1 MATTLAPFQ
10 PGLATGNASS
20 NALTTTGN
28 ANSNGGGALATF
40 TPGIDMNQQAGGNG
54 ANGFNG
60 GNNFGTGPLAGVQQM
75 LQQPSV
81 KKAMPIVLMGLAV
94 LLFALL
100 YFWINMPSYRPL
112 MVNMSEADQQ
122 TAMEALKA
130 SEFKPVMDPASGQI
144 TVPSNKYHE
153 ARIFL
158 ASKGI
163 PKTGNL
169 GMDSLK
175 DQSAMTTSQFM
186 EQVRYTSAME
196 QELAR
201 TIMQIDSIQQARVH
215 LAMPKQSVFVRDRTP
230 PKASVVITPYAG
242 RSVSQNQ
249 VQALVHLVAS
259 SVPLM
264 TPENVAVVDNQGKL
278 ITDSSTAASLGQTSA
293 QSQHKQRMEDVY
305 RQRVM
310 QILSPIVGDNNVRS
324 QVNMAMDFTQTEVT
338 TEDFDT
344 RDKGPKTRS
353 EAISEDKNSAQEA
366 AGIPGT
372 LSNTPPPA
380 PSATT
385 NSSAATSAG
394 AGGGTNSTTARS
406 TRNFELD
413 RSVRHVKSATGTID
427 RLSVAVLINE
437 RAPTPGAKD
446 DKGVPGPST
455 PNPYTEEEITRMQEL
470 VRGVVGFDEK
480 RGDVVTVVQAKF
492 EPEVVYDLSIPWYKD
507 ESLQTYIKSG
517 LLGIVF
523 LAFLMMVIRPAVL
536 RMLGLLKTP
545 EELAAE
551 AAAAEAAAV
560 AAKVALADGELSA
573 EDMSAIQLG
582 EGETLED
589 IKAKLKPKKSSISME
604 MLDTANTYDDKV
616 ALVRMIVAEDT
627 SRVASVLKKM
637 IRIS

>member
-1 MATTLAPFQ
+1 MATTTLAPFQ
-10 PGLATGNASS
+10 PGLASGGSSSTALATTGAAGS
-20 NALTTTGN
+20 NA
-28 ANSNGGGALATF
+28 GGALATF
-40 TPGIDMNQQAGGNG
+40 TPGMDINTSSGVGG
-54 ANGFNG
+54 AS
-60 GNNFGTGPLAGVQQM
+60 GPLASIQQLM
-75 LQQPSV
+75 QQASI
-81 KKAMPIVLMGLAV
+81 KKAMPLILMGLAV
-94 LLFALL
+94 LLFGIIYIL
-100 YFWINMPSYRPL
+100 INMPSYRPL
-112 MVNMSEADQQ
+112 MVNMSEAEQQ
-122 TAMEALKA
+122 TAMEALRT
-130 SEFKPVMDPASGQI
+130 SEFKPVLDPATGQI
-144 TVPSNKYHE
+144 TVPANKYHE

-163 PKTGNL
+163 PKTGHM

-230 PKASVVITPYAG
+230 PKASVIITPHAG

-278 ITDSSTAASLGQTSA
+278 ITESSTAATLGLTSA
-293 QSQHKQRMEDVY
+293 QSTHKQKMEDLY
-305 RQRVM
+305 RLRVT
-310 QILSPIVGDNNVRS
+310 QILAPIVGDNNVRS
-324 QVNMAMDFTQTEVT
+324 QVNMSLDFTQTEVT

-344 RDKGPKTRS
+344 REKGPKTRS
-353 EAISEDKNSAQEA
+353 EALSEDKNSAMEA

-385 NSSAATSAG
+385 NSAAATAAG
-394 AGGGTNSTTARS
+394 TGGGSSNTTARS
-406 TRNFELD
+406 TRNYELD
-413 RSVRHVKSATGTID
+413 RSVRHVKNATGTLD

-446 DKGVPGPST
+446 DKGVAGPST
-455 PNPYTEEEITRMQEL
+455 PNPYTEEEITRMQNL

-492 EPEVVYDLSIPWYKD
+492 EPEAVYDLSIPWYKD
-507 ESLQTYIKSG
+507 ETMQTYIKSG
-517 LLGIVF
+517 LLGLMF

-545 EELAAE
+545 AELEAE
-551 AAAAEAAAV
+551 ALALEEAT
-560 AAKVALADGELSA
+560 KKQLLADGELSP
-573 EDMSAIQLG
+573 EDMNAIQLG
-582 EGETLED
+582 EGETLEE

-637 IRIS
+637 IKEA

>member
-1 MATTLAPFQ
+1 MATTTLAPFQ
-10 PGLATGNASS
+10 PGIASGGSSSTALATTGGAGS
-20 NALTTTGN
+20 NA
-28 ANSNGGGALATF
+28 GGALATF
-40 TPGIDMNQQAGGNG
+40 TPGMDINTNSGMGG
-54 ANGFNG
+54 AS
-60 GNNFGTGPLAGVQQM
+60 GPLASVQQLM
-75 LQQPSV
+75 QQPSV
-81 KKAMPIVLMGLAV
+81 KKAMPLILMGLAV
-94 LLFALL
+94 LLFGIIYIL
-100 YFWINMPSYRPL
+100 INMPSYRPL
-112 MVNMSEADQQ
+112 MVNMSEAEQQ
-122 TAMEALKA
+122 TAMEALRT
-130 SEFKPVMDPASGQI
+130 SEFKPVLDPATGQI
-144 TVPSNKYHE
+144 TVPANKYHE

-163 PKTGNL
+163 PKTGHM

-230 PKASVVITPYAG
+230 PKASVIITPHAG

-278 ITDSSTAASLGQTSA
+278 ITESSTAATLGLTSA
-293 QSQHKQRMEDVY
+293 QSTHKQKMEDLY
-305 RQRVM
+305 RVRVT
-310 QILSPIVGDNNVRS
+310 QILAPIVGDNNVRS
-324 QVNMAMDFTQTEVT
+324 QVNMSLDFTQTEVT

-344 RDKGPKTRS
+344 REKGPKTRS
-353 EAISEDKNSAQEA
+353 EALSEDKNSAMEA

-385 NSSAATSAG
+385 NSAAATPAG
-394 AGGGTNSTTARS
+394 AGGGASNTTARS
-406 TRNFELD
+406 TRNYELD
-413 RSVRHVKSATGTID
+413 RSVRHVKNATGTMQ

-437 RAPTPGAKD
+437 RAPTTTKNE
-446 DKGVPGPST
+446 KGEVTDSK
-455 PNPYTEEEITRMQEL
+455 PNPYTEEEITRMQDL

-480 RGDVVTVVQAKF
+480 RGDVVAVVQAKF
-492 EPEVVYDLSIPWYKD
+492 EPEAVYDLSIPWYKD
-507 ESLQTYIKSG
+507 ETMQTYIKSG
-517 LLGIVF
+517 LLGLMF

-545 EELAAE
+545 AELEAE
-551 AAAAEAAAV
+551 ALAVEEAA
-560 AAKVALADGELSA
+560 KKQLMADGELSP
-573 EDMSAIQLG
+573 EDMNAIQLG
-582 EGETLED
+582 EGETLEE

-637 IRIS
+637 IKEA

>member
-1 MATTLAPFQ
+1 MATTTLAPFQ
-10 PGLATGNASS
+10 PGLASGGSSSTALATTGAAGS
-20 NALTTTGN
+20 NA
-28 ANSNGGGALATF
+28 GGALATF
-40 TPGIDMNQQAGGNG
+40 TPGMDINTSSGMGG
-54 ANGFNG
+54 AS
-60 GNNFGTGPLAGVQQM
+60 GPLASIQQLM
-75 LQQPSV
+75 QQPSI
-81 KKAMPIVLMGLAV
+81 KKAMPLILMGLAV
-94 LLFALL
+94 LLFGIIYIL
-100 YFWINMPSYRPL
+100 INMPSYRPL
-112 MVNMSEADQQ
+112 MVNMSEAEQQ
-122 TAMEALKA
+122 TAMEALRT
-130 SEFKPVMDPASGQI
+130 SEFKPVLDPATGQI
-144 TVPSNKYHE
+144 TVPANKYHE

-163 PKTGNL
+163 PKTGHM

-230 PKASVVITPYAG
+230 PKASVIITPHAG

-278 ITDSSTAASLGQTSA
+278 ITESSTAATLGLTSA
-293 QSQHKQRMEDVY
+293 QSTHKQKMEDLY
-305 RQRVM
+305 RVRVT
-310 QILSPIVGDNNVRS
+310 QILAPIVGDNNVRS
-324 QVNMAMDFTQTEVT
+324 QVNMSLDFTQTEVT

-344 RDKGPKTRS
+344 REKGPKTRS
-353 EAISEDKNSAQEA
+353 EALSEDKNSAMEA

-385 NSSAATSAG
+385 TSAAATPAG
-394 AGGGTNSTTARS
+394 AGGGASNTTARS
-406 TRNFELD
+406 TRNYELD
-413 RSVRHVKSATGTID
+413 RSVRHVKNATGTMQ

-437 RAPTPGAKD
+437 RAPTTTKNE
-446 DKGVPGPST
+446 KGEVTDSK
-455 PNPYTEEEITRMQEL
+455 PNPYTEEEITRMQDL

-480 RGDVVTVVQAKF
+480 RGDVVAVVQAKF
-492 EPEVVYDLSIPWYKD
+492 EPEAVYDLSIPWYKD
-507 ESLQTYIKSG
+507 ETMQTYIKSG
-517 LLGIVF
+517 LLGLMF

-545 EELAAE
+545 AELEAE
-551 AAAAEAAAV
+551 ALAVEEAA
-560 AAKVALADGELSA
+560 KKQLMADGELSP
-573 EDMSAIQLG
+573 EDMNAIQLG
-582 EGETLED
+582 EGETLEE

-637 IRIS
+637 IKEA

>member
-10 PGLATGNASS
+10 PGLASAGTGST
-20 NALTTTGN
+20 ALATTGSGN
-28 ANSNGGGALATF
+28 TASGGALATF
-40 TPGIDMNQQAGGNG
+40 TPGMDINSNSGFSGGG
-54 ANGFNG
+54 S
-60 GNNFGTGPLAGVQQM
+60 GPFASVQQLM
-75 LQQPSV
+75 QQPGV
-81 KKAMPIVLMGLAV
+81 KKAMPLILMGLAV
-94 LLFALL
+94 LLFGIM
-100 YFWINMPSYRPL
+100 YIWINMPTYRPL

-122 TAMEALKA
+122 TAMEALRT
-130 SEFKPVMDPASGQI
+130 SEFKPVLDPASGQI

-169 GMDSLK
+169 GMESLK

-201 TIMQIDSIQQARVH
+201 TIMQIDSIQHARVH

-230 PKASVVITPYAG
+230 PKASIVITPHSG
-242 RSVSQNQ
+242 RSVSANQ

-264 TPENVAVVDNQGKL
+264 SPENVAVVDNQGKL
-278 ITDSSTAASLGQTSA
+278 ITDSSSAAILGLTSA
-293 QSQHKQRMEDVY
+293 ESQHKQKIEDLY

-324 QVNMAMDFTQTEVT
+324 QVNMALDFTQTEVT
-338 TEDFDT
+338 TEDFDS

-353 EAISEDKNSAQEA
+353 EAVSEDNNSAMEA

-394 AGGGTNSTTARS
+394 AGGGSNSKTARS

-413 RSVRHVKSATGTID
+413 RSVRHVKSATGTVE

-437 RAPTPGAKD
+437 RAPTTTKD
-446 DKGVPGPST
+446 EKGQVTDSK
-455 PNPYTEEEITRMQEL
+455 PNPYTEEEITRMQNL
-470 VRGVVGFDEK
+470 VRGVVGYDEK

-492 EPEVVYDLSIPWYKD
+492 EPEAVYDLSIPWYKD

-517 LLGIVF
+517 LLGVMF
-523 LAFLMMVIRPAVL
+523 LAFLLLVIRPAVL

-545 EELAAE
+545 AELEAE
-551 AAAAEAAAV
+551 AAAAAAAEEEKNK
-560 AAKVALADGELSA
+560 AKGDGELSP
-573 EDMSAIQLG
+573 EDMNAIQMG
-582 EGETLED
+582 EGETLEE
-589 IKAKLKPKKSSISME
+589 IKAKLKPKKSNISME

-637 IRIS
+637 IKVA

>member
-1 MATTLAPFQ
+1 MATTTVAPFQ
-10 PGLATGNASS
+10 PGLASGGSSSTALATTGGAGS
-20 NALTTTGN
+20 NA
-28 ANSNGGGALATF
+28 GGALATF
-40 TPGIDMNQQAGGNG
+40 TPGMDINTSSGMGG
-54 ANGFNG
+54 AS
-60 GNNFGTGPLAGVQQM
+60 GPLASIQQLM
-75 LQQPSV
+75 QQPSI
-81 KKAMPIVLMGLAV
+81 KKAMPLILMGLAV
-94 LLFALL
+94 LLFGIIYIL
-100 YFWINMPSYRPL
+100 INMPSYRPL
-112 MVNMSEADQQ
+112 MVNMSEAEQQ
-122 TAMEALKA
+122 TAMEALRT
-130 SEFKPVMDPASGQI
+130 SEFKPVLDPATGQI
-144 TVPSNKYHE
+144 TVPANKYHE

-163 PKTGNL
+163 PKTGHM

-230 PKASVVITPYAG
+230 PQASVIITPHAG

-278 ITDSSTAASLGQTSA
+278 ITESSTAATLGLTSA
-293 QSQHKQRMEDVY
+293 QSTHKQKMEDLY
-305 RQRVM
+305 RVRVT
-310 QILSPIVGDNNVRS
+310 QILAPIVGDNNVRS
-324 QVNMAMDFTQTEVT
+324 QVNMSLDFTQTEVT

-344 RDKGPKTRS
+344 REKGPKTRS
-353 EAISEDKNSAQEA
+353 EALSEDKNSAMEA

-385 NSSAATSAG
+385 NSAAATPAG
-394 AGGGTNSTTARS
+394 AGGGASNTTARS
-406 TRNFELD
+406 TRNYELD
-413 RSVRHVKSATGTID
+413 RSVRHVKNATGTMQ

-437 RAPTPGAKD
+437 RAPTTTKNE
-446 DKGVPGPST
+446 KGEVTDSK
-455 PNPYTEEEITRMQEL
+455 PNPYTEEEITRMQDL

-480 RGDVVTVVQAKF
+480 RGDVVAVVQAKF
-492 EPEVVYDLSIPWYKD
+492 EPEAVYDLSIPWYKD
-507 ESLQTYIKSG
+507 ETMQTYIKSG
-517 LLGIVF
+517 LLGLMF

-545 EELAAE
+545 AELEAE
-551 AAAAEAAAV
+551 ALAVEEAA
-560 AAKVALADGELSA
+560 KKQLMADGELSP
-573 EDMSAIQLG
+573 EDMNAIQLG
-582 EGETLED
+582 EGETLEE

-637 IRIS
+637 IKEA

>member
-10 PGLATGNASS
+10 PGLASAGSS
-20 NALTTTGN
+20 NTALATTGGGN
-28 ANSNGGGALATF
+28 ANAGGALATF
-40 TPGIDMNQQAGGNG
+40 TPGMDIHNSQGNG
-54 ANGFNG
+54 GAVAS
-60 GNNFGTGPLAGVQQM
+60 GPLAGVQQM
-75 LQQPSV
+75 MQQPGV
-81 KKAMPIVLMGLAV
+81 KKAMPLILMGLAV

-100 YFWINMPSYRPL
+100 YAWINMPNYRPL

-169 GMDSLK
+169 GMESLK

-201 TIMQIDSIQQARVH
+201 TIMQIDTIQQARVH

-230 PKASVVITPYAG
+230 PKASVIITPYAG
-242 RSVSQNQ
+242 RSVSPNQ

-278 ITDSSTAASLGQTSA
+278 ITDSSNAAALGLTSA
-293 QSQHKQRMEDVY
+293 QSQHKQKMEDVY

-324 QVNMAMDFTQTEVT
+324 QVNMALDFTQTEVT

-344 RDKGPKTRS
+344 REKGPKTRS
-353 EAISEDKNSAQEA
+353 EAISEDKSGAAEA

-394 AGGGTNSTTARS
+394 AGGTSNSTTARS
-406 TRNFELD
+406 TRNYELD
-413 RSVRHVKSATGTID
+413 RSVRHVKNATGTME

-437 RAPTPGAKD
+437 RAPTVTKN
-446 DKGVPGPST
+446 DKGEVTDSK
-455 PNPYTEEEITRMQEL
+455 PNPYTEDEITRMQDL

-492 EPEVVYDLSIPWYKD
+492 EPEAVYDLSIPWYKD

-517 LLGIVF
+517 LLGVMF

-545 EELAAE
+545 AELEAE
-551 AAAAEAAAV
+551 AAAAEAAAA
-560 AAKVALADGELSA
+560 AAKVALSDGELSP
-573 EDMSAIQLG
+573 EDMNAIQLG

-637 IRIS
+637 IKVA

>member
-1 MATTLAPFQ
+1 LPPQAAA
-10 PGLATGNASS
+10 GS
-20 NALTTTGN
+20 NA
-28 ANSNGGGALATF
+28 GGALATF
-40 TPGIDMNQQAGGNG
+40 TPGMDINTSSGMGG
-54 ANGFNG
+54 AS
-60 GNNFGTGPLAGVQQM
+60 GPLASIQQLM
-75 LQQPSV
+75 QQPSV
-81 KKAMPIVLMGLAV
+81 KKAMPLILMGLAV
-94 LLFALL
+94 LLFGIIYIL
-100 YFWINMPSYRPL
+100 INMPSYRPL
-112 MVNMSEADQQ
+112 MITMSEADQQ
-122 TAMEALKA
+122 TAIEALRT
-130 SEFKPVMDPASGQI
+130 SEFKPVLDPATGQI

-230 PKASVVITPYAG
+230 PKASVIITPYAG

-278 ITDSSTAASLGQTSA
+278 ITESSTAATLGLTSA
-293 QSQHKQRMEDVY
+293 QSTHKQKMEDLY
-305 RQRVM
+305 RLRVT
-310 QILSPIVGDNNVRS
+310 QILAPIVGDNNVRS
-324 QVNMAMDFTQTEVT
+324 QVNMSLDFTQTEVT

-344 RDKGPKTRS
+344 REKGPKTRS
-353 EAISEDKNSAQEA
+353 EALSEDKNSAMEA

-385 NSSAATSAG
+385 NSAAATPAG
-394 AGGGTNSTTARS
+394 SGGGASNTTARS
-406 TRNFELD
+406 TRNYELD
-413 RSVRHVKSATGTID
+413 RSVRHVKNATGTMQ

-437 RAPTPGAKD
+437 RAPITTKNE
-446 DKGVPGPST
+446 KGEVTESK
-455 PNPYTEEEITRMQEL
+455 PNPYTEEEITRMQDL

-480 RGDVVTVVQAKF
+480 RGDVVAVVQAKF
-492 EPEVVYDLSIPWYKD
+492 EPEAVYDLSIPWYKD
-507 ESLQTYIKSG
+507 ETMQTYIKSG
-517 LLGIVF
+517 LLGLMF
-523 LAFLMMVIRPAVL
+523 LAFLMLVIRPAVL

-545 EELAAE
+545 AELEAE
-551 AAAAEAAAV
+551 ALAVEEAA
-560 AAKVALADGELSA
+560 KKQMMADGELSP
-573 EDMSAIQLG
+573 EDMNAIQLG
-582 EGETLED
+582 EGETLEE

-637 IRIS
+637 IKEA

>member
-1 MATTLAPFQ
+1 MATTTVAPFQ
-10 PGLATGNASS
+10 PGLVPGGSSSTALATTGGLGS
-20 NALTTTGN
+20 NA
-28 ANSNGGGALATF
+28 GGALATF
-40 TPGIDMNQQAGGNG
+40 TPGMDINTSSGMGG
-54 ANGFNG
+54 AS
-60 GNNFGTGPLAGVQQM
+60 GPLASIQQLM
-75 LQQPSV
+75 QQPSI
-81 KKAMPIVLMGLAV
+81 KKAMPLILMGLAV
-94 LLFALL
+94 LLFAIIYVL
-100 YFWINMPSYRPL
+100 INMPSYRPL
-112 MVNMSEADQQ
+112 MITMSEADQQ
-122 TAMEALKA
+122 TAIEALRT
-130 SEFKPVMDPASGQI
+130 SEFKPVLDPANGQI

-230 PKASVVITPYAG
+230 PKASVIITPYAG

-278 ITDSSTAASLGQTSA
+278 ITESSTAATLGLTSA
-293 QSQHKQRMEDVY
+293 QSTHKQKMEDLY
-305 RQRVM
+305 RLRVT
-310 QILSPIVGDNNVRS
+310 QILAPIVGDNNVRS
-324 QVNMAMDFTQTEVT
+324 QVNMSLDFTQTEVT

-344 RDKGPKTRS
+344 REKGPKTRS
-353 EAISEDKNSAQEA
+353 EALSEDKNSAMEA

-385 NSSAATSAG
+385 NSATATPAG
-394 AGGGTNSTTARS
+394 SGGGASNTTARS
-406 TRNFELD
+406 TRNYELD
-413 RSVRHVKSATGTID
+413 RSVRHVKNATGTMQ

-437 RAPTPGAKD
+437 RAPITTKNE
-446 DKGVPGPST
+446 KGEVTESK
-455 PNPYTEEEITRMQEL
+455 PNPYTEEEITRMQDL

-480 RGDVVTVVQAKF
+480 RGDVVAVVQAKF
-492 EPEVVYDLSIPWYKD
+492 EPEAVYDLSIPWYKD
-507 ESLQTYIKSG
+507 ETMQTYIKSG
-517 LLGIVF
+517 LLGLMF
-523 LAFLMMVIRPAVL
+523 LAFLMLVIRPAVL

-545 EELAAE
+545 AELEAE
-551 AAAAEAAAV
+551 ALAVEEAA
-560 AAKVALADGELSA
+560 KKQLMADGELSP
-573 EDMSAIQLG
+573 EDMNAIQLG
-582 EGETLED
+582 EGETLEE

-637 IRIS
+637 IKEA

>member
-1 MATTLAPFQ
+1 MATTTASFTPA
-10 PGLATGNASS
+10 LATGGSNSTALATTGGAGS
-20 NALTTTGN
+20 NA
-28 ANSNGGGALATF
+28 GGALATF
-40 TPGIDMNQQAGGNG
+40 TPGMDVQQAN
-54 ANGFNG
+54 
-60 GNNFGTGPLAGVQQM
+60 GNNYGGAGSGGPLASVQQM

-81 KKAMPIVLMGLAV
+81 KKAMPLILMALAI

-100 YFWINMPSYRPL
+100 YVLINMPSYRPL
-112 MVNMSEADQQ
+112 MLNMSEADQQ
-122 TAMEALKA
+122 TAIEALRT
-130 SEFKPVMDPASGQI
+130 SEFKPVLDPSTGQI

-158 ASKGI
+158 ASKGL
-163 PKTGNL
+163 PKTGNM
-169 GMDSLK
+169 GIDSLK

-186 EQVRYTSAME
+186 EQVRYTAAME

-230 PKASVVITPYAG
+230 PKASVIITPHSG

-278 ITDSSTAASLGQTSA
+278 ITDSSNAAALGLTSA
-293 QSQHKQRMEDVY
+293 QSNHKQKMEDVY

-324 QVNMAMDFTQTEVT
+324 QVNMALDFTQTEVT

-353 EAISEDKNSAQEA
+353 EALSEDKSGAAEA
-366 AGIPGT
+366 EGIPGT

-394 AGGGTNSTTARS
+394 SGGTTNSTTARS
-406 TRNFELD
+406 TRNYELD
-413 RSVRHVKSATGTID
+413 RSVRHVKNATGTVD

-437 RAPTPGAKD
+437 RAPTTTKNE
-446 DKGVPGPST
+446 KGEVTDSK
-455 PNPYTEEEITRMQEL
+455 PNPYTEEELTRMQNL
-470 VRGVVGFDEK
+470 VRGVVGYDEK

-492 EPEVVYDLSIPWYKD
+492 EPGTVYDLSIPWYKD
-507 ESLQTYIKSG
+507 ESMQTYIKSG
-517 LLGIVF
+517 LLGVMF
-523 LAFLMMVIRPAVL
+523 LAFIMMVIRPAVL

-545 EELAAE
+545 AELEAE
-551 AAAAEAAAV
+551 AAAALLAAE
-560 AAKVALADGELSA
+560 KVALGDGELSP
-573 EDMSAIQLG
+573 EDMNAIQLG
-582 EGETLED
+582 EGETLEE

-637 IRIS
+637 IKLA

>member
-1 MATTLAPFQ
+1 MATTTLAPFQ
-10 PGLATGNASS
+10 PGIAAGGSSNTALATTGGAGS
-20 NALTTTGN
+20 NA
-28 ANSNGGGALATF
+28 GGALATF
-40 TPGIDMNQQAGGNG
+40 TPGMDINTSSGMGG
-54 ANGFNG
+54 AS
-60 GNNFGTGPLAGVQQM
+60 GPLASIQQLM
-75 LQQPSV
+75 QQPSV
-81 KKAMPIVLMGLAV
+81 KRAMPLILMGLAV
-94 LLFALL
+94 LLFGIIYIL
-100 YFWINMPSYRPL
+100 INMPSYRPL
-112 MVNMSEADQQ
+112 MVNMSEAEQQ
-122 TAMEALKA
+122 TAMEALRT
-130 SEFKPVMDPASGQI
+130 SEFKPVLDPATGQI

-163 PKTGNL
+163 PKTGHM

-230 PKASVVITPYAG
+230 PKASVIITPHAG

-278 ITDSSTAASLGQTSA
+278 ITESSSAATLGLTSA
-293 QSQHKQRMEDVY
+293 QSTHKQKMEDLY
-305 RQRVM
+305 RLRVT
-310 QILSPIVGDNNVRS
+310 QILAPIVGDNNVRS

-344 RDKGPKTRS
+344 REKGPKTRS
-353 EAISEDKNSAQEA
+353 EALSEDKNSAMEA

-385 NSSAATSAG
+385 NSAASTPAG
-394 AGGGTNSTTARS
+394 AGGGANSTTARS
-406 TRNFELD
+406 TRNYELD
-413 RSVRHVKSATGTID
+413 RSVRHVKNATGTVD

-446 DKGVPGPST
+446 DKGVAGPST
-455 PNPYTEEEITRMQEL
+455 PNPYTEEEITRMQNL

-492 EPEVVYDLSIPWYKD
+492 EPEAVYDLSIPWYKD
-507 ESLQTYIKSG
+507 ETMQTYIKSG
-517 LLGIVF
+517 LLGLMF

-545 EELAAE
+545 AELEAE
-551 AAAAEAAAV
+551 ALALEEAT
-560 AAKVALADGELSA
+560 KKQLLADGELSP
-573 EDMSAIQLG
+573 EDMNAIQLG
-582 EGETLED
+582 EGETLEE

-637 IRIS
+637 IKES

>member
-1 MATTLAPFQ
+1 MATTVAPFQ
-10 PGLATGNASS
+10 PGLASAGSS
-20 NALTTTGN
+20 NTALTTTGGGN
-28 ANSNGGGALATF
+28 ANAGGALATF
-40 TPGIDMNQQAGGNG
+40 TPGIDTQQGNG
-54 ANGFNG
+54 NGYNG
-60 GNNFGTGPLAGVQQM
+60 GSNSGGPLASVQQM
-75 LQQPSV
+75 MQQPGV
-81 KKAMPIVLMGLAV
+81 KKAMPLILMGLAV
-94 LLFALL
+94 LLFAIL
-100 YFWINMPSYRPL
+100 YVWINMPSYRPL

-201 TIMQIDSIQQARVH
+201 TIMQIDTIQQARVH

-242 RSVSQNQ
+242 RSVSPNQ

-278 ITDSSTAASLGQTSA
+278 ITDSSTAAALGLTSA
-293 QSQHKQRMEDVY
+293 QSTHKQKMEDVY

-344 RDKGPKTRS
+344 REKGPKTRS
-353 EAISEDKNSAQEA
+353 EAISEDKNSAMEA
-366 AGIPGT
+366 SGVPGT

-385 NSSAATSAG
+385 NSSAATTAG
-394 AGGGTNSTTARS
+394 AGGGSNSTTARS
-406 TRNFELD
+406 TRNYELD
-413 RSVRHVKSATGTID
+413 RSVRHVKNATGIVE

-437 RAPTPGAKD
+437 RAPTVTKNE
-446 DKGVPGPST
+446 KGEITDSK
-455 PNPYTEEEITRMQEL
+455 PNPYTEEEITRMQDL

-517 LLGIVF
+517 LLGVVF

-545 EELAAE
+545 AELEAE
-551 AAAAEAAAV
+551 AAAAEAAAA
-560 AAKVALADGELSA
+560 AAKVALADGELSP
-573 EDMSAIQLG
+573 EDMNAIQLG

-637 IRIS
+637 IKVA

>member
-1 MATTLAPFQ
+1 MATTTAPFT
-10 PGLATGNASS
+10 PALATGGSNSTALATTGGAGS
-20 NALTTTGN
+20 NA
-28 ANSNGGGALATF
+28 GGALATF
-40 TPGIDMNQQAGGNG
+40 TPGLDVQQTN
-54 ANGFNG
+54 
-60 GNNFGTGPLAGVQQM
+60 GNNYSGAAGGPLASMQQM
-75 LQQPSV
+75 MQQPGV
-81 KKAMPIVLMGLAV
+81 KKAMPLILMGLAV

-100 YFWINMPSYRPL
+100 YVWINMPSYRPL

-169 GMDSLK
+169 GMESLK

-201 TIMQIDSIQQARVH
+201 TIMQIDTIQQARVH

-230 PKASVVITPYAG
+230 PKASVIITPYAG
-242 RSVSQNQ
+242 RSVSPNQ

-278 ITDSSTAASLGQTSA
+278 ITDSSNAAALGLTSA
-293 QSQHKQRMEDVY
+293 QSTHKQKMEDVY

-324 QVNMAMDFTQTEVT
+324 QVNMALDFTQTEVT

-353 EAISEDKNSAQEA
+353 EAVSEDKNGAAEA

-385 NSSAATSAG
+385 NSSAATTAG
-394 AGGGTNSTTARS
+394 AGGTTTSTTARS
-406 TRNFELD
+406 TRNYEID
-413 RSVRHVKSATGTID
+413 RSVRHVKNATGTVE

-437 RAPTPGAKD
+437 RAPTVTKN
-446 DKGVPGPST
+446 DKGEVTDSK
-455 PNPYTEEEITRMQEL
+455 PNPYSDEEITRMQDL
-470 VRGVVGFDEK
+470 VRGVVGYDEK

-517 LLGIVF
+517 LLGVVF

-545 EELAAE
+545 AELEAE
-551 AAAAEAAAV
+551 AAAAEAAAA

-637 IRIS
+637 IKVA

>member
-10 PGLATGNASS
+10 PGLASAGTGST
-20 NALTTTGN
+20 ALATTGGGN
-28 ANSNGGGALATF
+28 TASGGALATF
-40 TPGIDMNQQAGGNG
+40 TPGMDINSNSGMGG
-54 ANGFNG
+54 G
-60 GNNFGTGPLAGVQQM
+60 GSGPFASVQQL

-81 KKAMPIVLMGLAV
+81 KKAMPLILMGLAV
-94 LLFALL
+94 LLFGIIYVL
-100 YFWINMPSYRPL
+100 INMPTYRPL

-122 TAMEALKA
+122 TAMEALRT
-130 SEFKPVMDPASGQI
+130 SEFKPVLDPTSGQI
-144 TVPSNKYHE
+144 TVPANKYHE

-169 GMDSLK
+169 GMESLK

-230 PKASVVITPYAG
+230 PKASVIITPHAG

-278 ITDSSTAASLGQTSA
+278 ITESSTAATLGLTSA
-293 QSQHKQRMEDVY
+293 QSTHKQKMEELY
-305 RQRVM
+305 RLRVT
-310 QILSPIVGDNNVRS
+310 QILAPIVGDNNVRS
-324 QVNMAMDFTQTEVT
+324 QVNMSLDFTQTEVT

-353 EAISEDKNSAQEA
+353 EALSEDKNSAMEA

-385 NSSAATSAG
+385 DSAASTPAG
-394 AGGGTNSTTARS
+394 TGGGASNTTARS
-406 TRNFELD
+406 TRNYELD
-413 RSVRHVKSATGTID
+413 RSVRHVKNATGTVD

-446 DKGVPGPST
+446 DKGVAGPST
-455 PNPYTEEEITRMQEL
+455 PNPYTEEEITRMQNL

-492 EPEVVYDLSIPWYKD
+492 EPEAVYDLSIPWYKD
-507 ESLQTYIKSG
+507 ETMQTYIKSG
-517 LLGIVF
+517 LLGLMF
-523 LAFLMMVIRPAVL
+523 LAFLMLVIRPAVL

-545 EELAAE
+545 AELEAE
-551 AAAAEAAAV
+551 ALAVEEAA
-560 AAKVALADGELSA
+560 KKQLMADGELSP
-573 EDMSAIQLG
+573 EDMNAIQLG
-582 EGETLED
+582 EGETLEE

-637 IRIS
+637 IKEA

>member
-1 MATTLAPFQ
+1 MATTTVAPFQ
-10 PGLATGNASS
+10 PGLASGGSSSTALATTGAAGS
-20 NALTTTGN
+20 NA
-28 ANSNGGGALATF
+28 GGALATF
-40 TPGIDMNQQAGGNG
+40 TPGMDINTSSGMGG
-54 ANGFNG
+54 AS
-60 GNNFGTGPLAGVQQM
+60 GPLASIQQLM
-75 LQQPSV
+75 QQPSI
-81 KKAMPIVLMGLAV
+81 KKAMPLILMGLAV
-94 LLFALL
+94 LLFGIIYIL
-100 YFWINMPSYRPL
+100 INMPSYRPL
-112 MVNMSEADQQ
+112 MVNMSEAEQQ
-122 TAMEALKA
+122 TAMEALRT
-130 SEFKPVMDPASGQI
+130 SEFKPVLDPATGQI
-144 TVPSNKYHE
+144 TVPANKYHE

-163 PKTGNL
+163 PKTGHM

-230 PKASVVITPYAG
+230 PKASVIITPHAG

-278 ITDSSTAASLGQTSA
+278 ITESSTAATLGLTSA
-293 QSQHKQRMEDVY
+293 QSTHKQKMEDLY
-305 RQRVM
+305 RVRVT
-310 QILSPIVGDNNVRS
+310 QILAPIVGDNNVRS
-324 QVNMAMDFTQTEVT
+324 QVNMSLDFTQTEVT

-344 RDKGPKTRS
+344 REKGPKTRS
-353 EAISEDKNSAQEA
+353 EALSEDKNSAMEA

-385 NSSAATSAG
+385 NSAAATPAG
-394 AGGGTNSTTARS
+394 SGGGASNTTARS
-406 TRNFELD
+406 TRNYELD
-413 RSVRHVKSATGTID
+413 RSVRHVKNATGTLD

-446 DKGVPGPST
+446 DKGVAGPST
-455 PNPYTEEEITRMQEL
+455 PNPYTEEEITRMQNL

-492 EPEVVYDLSIPWYKD
+492 EPEAVYDLSIPWYKD
-507 ESLQTYIKSG
+507 ETMQTYIKSG
-517 LLGIVF
+517 LLGLMF

-545 EELAAE
+545 AELEAE
-551 AAAAEAAAV
+551 ALAVEEAA
-560 AAKVALADGELSA
+560 KKQLMADGELSP
-573 EDMSAIQLG
+573 EDMNAIQLG
-582 EGETLED
+582 EGETLEE

-637 IRIS
+637 IKEA